1 LTKLSKYFRDG
12 LNQKSGEMESPII
25 PVLIG
30 NPRETLKLRDELLN
44 NGILVGAVRPPT
56 VPANSSRLRISLHS
70 NIDEALVDE
79 LLKLLDPWKKN

>member
-1 LTKLSKYFRDG
+1 
-12 LNQKSGEMESPII
+12 MESPII

-30 NPRETLKLRDELLN
+30 DPQETIELRDQLLSK
-44 NGILVGAVRPPT
+44 GILVGAVRPPT

-70 NIDEALVDE
+70 KINEALVDE